1 MRRSATIRILASG
14 SLLALAACASRST
27 PAPNPT
33 LEQAQAAMAEL
44 ENDPSVARYAPA
56 ELHEARGALA
66 RAMRSQQSGDSSETT
81 HLAYLALR
89 RIEIAQATARSW
101 SATGVKG
108 PVAERGPPPPG
119 REIETVPVPARGPE
133 PPTGS
138 IELSARQTPY
148 GVVVTLEDVLFAP
161 DGTALDP
168 RAGASIDQLAALARE
183 RPGRAIRIE
192 GHTDD
197 IGNRTLSLDLAHGR
211 AEAVRAA
218 LVQRGI
224 DAERM
229 DIRAFGPAYP
239 IASNETSLGR
249 QMNRRIEVIILENE
263 AESGQAAPAD

>member
-1 MRRSATIRILASG
+1 
-14 SLLALAACASRST
+14 
-27 PAPNPT
+27 
-33 LEQAQAAMAEL
+33 MAEL

-66 RAMRSQQSGDSSETT
+66 RAMRSQQSGDGSETT

-101 SATGVKG
+101 SAMGVKG
-108 PVAERGPPPPG
+108 PVVERTSTPG

-138 IELSARQTPY
+138 IEISARQTPY
-148 GVVVTLEDVLFAP
+148 GVVVTLEDALFAP

-197 IGNRTLSLDLAHGR
+197 IGNRMLSLDLARGR

-224 DAERM
+224 EAERM
-229 DIRAFGPAYP
+229 DMRAFGPAYP

-249 QMNRRIEVIILENE
+249 QMNRRVEVIIIENE
-263 AESGQAAPAD
+263 AAAGQAAPAD